1 MKKNVAVIGCGNISD
16 IYLSNMTN
24 LFDNVNVYAV
34 CDLDELKACEKAEK
48 YNTKM
53 MSFDE
58 ILSDKNIDI
67 VLNLTTPFS
76 HYDICKKTILAKK
89 NIYVEKPLSI
99 SYSEGKELVDLA
111 EQNNVLI
118 GCAPDTF
125 MGAGIHTAR
134 KIIDD
139 GLIGEIMGATAFM
152 VCPGHESW
160 HPSPEFYYK
169 VGGGP
174 LFDMGPYYI
183 TALINLIGSVKSVA
197 GMANCLRKQRKIT
210 SQPKYGEIIDVEV
223 ATHVNALMKFKNG
236 AIGNM
241 ITSFDVYGSKLP
253 KIEIYGTKG
262 SVIVPDPNTF
272 GGEVLL
278 RQNFDNE
285 FQTYPLINRFS
296 DNSRGLGVSDMAE
309 CLISGSRENCAN
321 GALALH
327 VLEIMEKI
335 LLSSEFKKEIEL
347 ETTCNRPRISPVL

>member
-1 MKKNVAVIGCGNISD
+1 MKKNVAVVGCGNISD
-16 IYLSNMTN
+16 IYLSNMTGV
-24 LFDNVNVYAV
+24 FDNVNVYAV
-34 CDLDELKACEKAEK
+34 CDLDELKAREKAEK
-48 YNTKM
+48 YNTKV

-111 EQNNVLI
+111 QQNDVLI

-139 GLIGEIMGATAFM
+139 GLIGEIAGATAFM
-152 VCPGHESW
+152 VCPGHENW

-183 TALINLIGSVKSVA
+183 TALIYLIGSVKSVA
-197 GMANCLRKQRKIT
+197 GMGNCLRKQRKIT

-223 ATHVNALMKFKNG
+223 ATHVNALMKFKND
-236 AIGNM
+236 AVGNM

-253 KIEIYGTKG
+253 KIEIHGTKG

>member
-1 MKKNVAVIGCGNISD
+1 MKKNVAVVGCGNISD
-16 IYLSNMTN
+16 IYLSNMTGV
-24 LFDNVNVYAV
+24 FDNVNVYAV
-34 CDLDELKACEKAEK
+34 CDLDELKSREKAEK
-48 YNTKM
+48 YNTKV

-111 EQNNVLI
+111 QQNDVLI

-152 VCPGHESW
+152 VCPGHESC

-210 SQPKYGEIIDVEV
+210 SQPKYGEIIDAEV

-236 AIGNM
+236 AITIANHVLIWDYICILKAIRPHLQYHPGWKTN
-241 ITSFDVYGSKLP
+241 FEG
-253 KIEIYGTKG
+253 
-262 SVIVPDPNTF
+262 PNGPLIRWVGGIPIPTGDMRAMAKF
-272 GGEVLL
+272 QEAIGEVLK
-278 RQNFDNE
+278 NN
-285 FQTYPLINRFS
+285 
-296 DNSRGLGVSDMAE
+296 
-309 CLISGSRENCAN
+309 
-321 GALALH
+321 H
-327 VLEIMEKI
+327 WWKK
-335 LLSSEFKKEIEL
+335 SSESYVYDLIYDGSAVRNPPVMQ
-347 ETTCNRPRISPVL
+347 ETWV